1 MYQKTV
7 TEREAGQRFDKYL
20 HKLLPEAGSSFLYK
34 MLRKKN
40 IVLNDKKADGSEK
53 IASGDVVSVYF
64 SDETLQ
70 KFMGKSNVTQKNID
84 VKGHTAKFARGT
96 QYESAYQKYKSVLV
110 IYENEH
116 ILIADKPAGVLTQ
129 KATPQDISLNEW
141 LIGYLLQKQEIT
153 EDELKTF
160 KPSVCNRLDRN
171 TSGIVLCAKSIHGA
185 QMLGELLQ
193 TRDLHKFYRLYVKG
207 NITEE
212 KVIEGYLT
220 KNGKTNKVVISEKCN
235 VTNDKKNTACQKQ
248 STDKATDK
256 TSYIKTRYIPIRQE
270 QDKTLLEVELIT
282 GKSHQ
287 IRAHLA
293 SIGHPLLGD
302 YKYGDARWNDIYKKK
317 CQIEHQLLHAYRVV
331 FPKLEERFADISEK
345 TFEAPLPELFHRV
358 AEKGI

>member
-7 TEREAGQRFDKYL
+7 TERDAGQRFDKYL

-53 IASGDVVSVYF
+53 IASGDVVSIYF

-70 KFMGKSNVTQKNID
+70 KFMGKID
-84 VKGHTAKFARGT
+84 V
-96 QYESAYQKYKSVLV
+96 QYESAYQKYRSVPV

-116 ILIADKPAGVLTQ
+116 VLLANKPAGVLTQ
-129 KATPQDISLNEW
+129 KAAPQDISLNEW
-141 LIGYLLQKQEIT
+141 LIGYLLAKNEIT
-153 EDELKTF
+153 EEELQTF

-185 QMLGELLQ
+185 HMLGELLQ
-193 TRDLHKFYRLYVKG
+193 SRDLHKFYRLYVKG
-207 NITEE
+207 TITEE
-212 KVIEGYLT
+212 KTIEGYLI
-220 KNGKTNKVVISEKCN
+220 KNEKTNKVTI
-235 VTNDKKNTACQKQ
+235 TNTKEEIDDKHNSTHDKKSIEK
-248 STDKATDK
+248 S
-256 TSYIKTRYIPIRQE
+256 SYIKTRYIPIRQE
-270 QDKTLLEVELIT
+270 HDKTLLEVELIT

-317 CQIEHQLLHAYRVV
+317 NRVQHQLLHAYRVV
-331 FPKLEERFADISEK
+331 FPTLEERFADISEK
-345 TFEAPLPELFHRV
+345 TFEAQLPGLFHLV
-358 AEKGI
+358 AEKDEI

>member
-7 TEREAGQRFDKYL
+7 TERDAGQRFDKYL

-53 IASGDVVSVYF
+53 IASGDVVSIYF

-70 KFMGKSNVTQKNID
+70 KFMGKID
-84 VKGHTAKFARGT
+84 V
-96 QYESAYQKYKSVLV
+96 QYESAYQKYRSVPV

-116 ILIADKPAGVLTQ
+116 VLLANKPAGVLTQ
-129 KATPQDISLNEW
+129 KAAPQDISLNEW
-141 LIGYLLQKQEIT
+141 LIGYLLAKNEIT
-153 EDELKTF
+153 EEELQTF

-193 TRDLHKFYRLYVKG
+193 SRDLHKFYRLYVKG
-207 NITEE
+207 TITEE
-212 KVIEGYLT
+212 KTIEGYLI
-220 KNGKTNKVVISEKCN
+220 KNEKTNKVTI
-235 VTNDKKNTACQKQ
+235 TNTKEEIDDKHNSTHDKKSIEK
-248 STDKATDK
+248 S
-256 TSYIKTRYIPIRQE
+256 SYIKTRYIPIRQE
-270 QDKTLLEVELIT
+270 HDKTLLEVELIT

-302 YKYGDARWNDIYKKK
+302 YKYGDARWNDIYKKNNRV
-317 CQIEHQLLHAYRVV
+317 QHQLLHAYRVV
-331 FPKLEERFADISEK
+331 FPTLEERFADISEK
-345 TFEAPLPELFHRV
+345 TFEAQLPELFHLV
-358 AEKGI
+358 AEKDEI

>member
-40 IVLNDKKADGSEK
+40 IVLNNKKADGSEK
-53 IASGDVVSVYF
+53 VADGDVVSIYF

-70 KFMGKSNVTQKNID
+70 KFMGKTTVNS
-84 VKGHTAKFARGT
+84 HEA
-96 QYESAYQKYKSVLV
+96 AYQKYKNIQVL
-110 IYENEH
+110 YENEH
-116 ILIADKPAGVLTQ
+116 VLLADKPAGVLTQ
-129 KATPQDISLNEW
+129 KATPGDISLNEW
-141 LIGYLLQKQEIT
+141 LIGYLLAQKEIT
-153 EDELKTF
+153 EEELQTF

-171 TSGIVLCAKSIHGA
+171 TSGIVLCAKSIYGA

-207 NITEE
+207 TLTEE
-212 KVIEGYLT
+212 KTIEGYLI
-220 KNGKTNKVVISEKCN
+220 KNEKTNKVMILPKGKANSNEK
-235 VTNDKKNTACQKQ
+235 AI
-248 STDKATDK
+248 DKAA
-256 TSYIKTRYIPIRQE
+256 YIKTRYVPIRQE
-270 QDKTLLEVELIT
+270 KDKTLVEVELIT

-302 YKYGDARWNDIYKKK
+302 YKYGDARFNDIYKKK
-317 CQIEHQLLHAYRVV
+317 YQVSSQLLHAYRVV

-345 TFEAPLPELFHRV
+345 TFEAPMPEIFKRV
-358 AEKGI
+358 AEKGN

>member
-1 MYQKTV
+1 MYQKTI

-53 IASGDVVSVYF
+53 ITSGDVVSIYF

-70 KFMGKSNVTQKNID
+70 KFMGKTD
-84 VKGHTAKFARGT
+84 V
-96 QYESAYQKYKSVLV
+96 QYETAYQKYKSVPVL
-110 IYENEH
+110 YENEH

-129 KATPQDISLNEW
+129 KAKPQDISLNEW
-141 LIGYLLQKQEIT
+141 LIGYLLEKKEIT
-153 EDELKTF
+153 EDELQTF

-220 KNGKTNKVVISEKCN
+220 KNEKTNKVTVTEK
-235 VTNDKKNTACQKQ
+235 NDKA
-248 STDKATDK
+248 
-256 TSYIKTRYIPIRQE
+256 SYIKTRYIPIRQE
-270 QDKTLLEVELIT
+270 QDRTLLEVELIT

-317 CQIEHQLLHAYRVV
+317 CKVEHQLLHAYRVE

-358 AEKGI
+358 AEKGN

>member
-1 MYQKTV
+1 MYQKTI

-53 IASGDVVSVYF
+53 IASGDVVSIYF

-70 KFMGKSNVTQKNID
+70 KFMGKSALSQKNTD
-84 VKGHTAKFARGT
+84 VKVQAAESVKEK
-96 QYESAYQKYKSVLV
+96 QYKSAYQKYKAIKV

-116 ILIADKPAGVLTQ
+116 ILMADKLAGILTQ

-141 LIGYLLQKQEIT
+141 LIGYLLEKKAISK
-153 EDELKTF
+153 EDLQTF
-160 KPSVCNRLDRN
+160 RPSVCNRLDRN
-171 TSGIVLCAKSIHGA
+171 TSGIVLCAKSIQGA

-207 NITEE
+207 TITEE

-220 KNGKTNKVVISEKCN
+220 KNEKTNKVVISEKPA
-235 VTNDKKNTACQKQ
+235 DK
-248 STDKATDK
+248 S
-256 TSYIKTRYIPIRQE
+256 SYIKTRYIPILE
-270 QDKTLLEVELIT
+270 EGDKTLLEVELIT

-317 CQIEHQLLHAYRVV
+317 CGIDHLLLHAYRIV
-331 FPKLEERFADISEK
+331 FPKLEKPFTDISEQS
-345 TFEAPLPELFHRV
+345 FEASLPELFHRV
-358 AEKGI
+358 AEKGN